1 MLSVRGLTLVAIL
14 VVFGVLAS
22 ACGGGDSGSEP
33 PTASRLDSNFDV
45 TAQDRVA
52 ILEAGMVEQRLVS
65 SEPAAGEYRFNGAAD
80 EVRDLTVGS
89 PVVIPG
95 AGFGIVREVVEEGDE
110 LVLRVDEA
118 TLGEVIQDGT
128 IDWDYDVSWSDFDVT
143 YEQLAAL
150 PGVTHVE
157 IDYGPAGMVST
168 ISTGGMQNIAYQS
181 APEKA
186 SIAFEVAG
194 WEFKLEME
202 PSGSILKIQL
212 TAVYKVG
219 GAELGAIVGEGS
231 VSGFN
236 YASTMEFGDGKP
248 TDMTTNISGLQ
259 GEMELRWA
267 AYRTPGTSLT
277 EIVKFSVPLAVP
289 IPIPGP
295 FGIPFVLHLKT
306 SGRIVPELSAPD
318 SSSGGSWKVTYS
330 SDQGFNVD
338 DGGGKPTG
346 SLKSET
352 IGTSGETVTAGRG
365 PAGWGFGFEFP
376 RFELGI
382 AGLEDPFA
390 FITVD
395 MYSTS
400 LWTPGT
406 TLTADIPP
414 CQYGF
419 TKLSAVAG
427 MQLKILGWV
436 GFQDQFTLWE
446 KRLDVYLND
455 KKCTLDGS

>member
-1 MLSVRGLTLVAIL
+1 MPSIRSVALVMLVMAVAGLVI
-14 VVFGVLAS
+14 
-22 ACGGGDSGSEP
+22 ACGGDSGTEP
-33 PTASRLDSNFDV
+33 PTATGLSTNFDV
-45 TAQDRVA
+45 TAQEGLA

-65 SEPAAGEYRFNGAAD
+65 SDPVAGEYRFDSSAD
-80 EVRDLTVGS
+80 EVQDLQVGA

-95 AGFGIVREVVEEGDE
+95 AGFGIVREVVEDGNQI
-110 LVLRVDEA
+110 VLRVDEA

-157 IDYGPAGMVST
+157 IEYGS
-168 ISTGGMQNIAYQS
+168 GGNAFQDIAYGTQ

-186 SIAFEVAG
+186 SITFEVRG

-219 GAELGAIVGEGS
+219 GAELGAVVGEGS
-231 VSGFN
+231 ISGFN
-236 YASTMEFGDGKP
+236 YFSTMEFGDGKP
-248 TDMTTNISGLQ
+248 KDMTTNISGLQ

-277 EIVKFSVPLAVP
+277 EIVKFSVPLSLP

-295 FGIPFVLHLKT
+295 FGIPFVLQLKT

-346 SLKSET
+346 NLNSQT
-352 IGTSGETVTAGRG
+352 MGTSGETVTAGHG

-382 AGLEDPFA
+382 AGLDPFA

-414 CQYGF
+414 CQYGY

-436 GFQDQFTLWE
+436 GFADQFTLWE
-446 KRLDVYLND
+446 KQLDVYL
-455 KKCTLDGS
+455 KEKCTLDGS

>member
-1 MLSVRGLTLVAIL
+1 
-14 VVFGVLAS
+14 
-22 ACGGGDSGSEP
+22 
-33 PTASRLDSNFDV
+33 
-45 TAQDRVA
+45 
-52 ILEAGMVEQRLVS
+52 MVDQRLVS
-65 SEPAAGEYRFNGAAD
+65 SDPAAGEYRFEGSAD
-80 EVRDLTVGS
+80 EVRDLIVDE

-95 AGFGIVREVVEEGDE
+95 AGFGIVREVAEENGE
-110 LVLRVDEA
+110 IVLRVDEA

-157 IDYGPAGMVST
+157 IDYGSEANAF
-168 ISTGGMQNIAYQS
+168 QDIAYGAQ

-186 SIAFEVAG
+186 SITFEVRG

-202 PSGSILKIQL
+202 PSGSILKLQL

-236 YASTMEFGDGKP
+236 YFSTMEFGGGKP
-248 TDMTTNISGLQ
+248 TDMTTNISRLH

-277 EIVKFSVPLAVP
+277 EIVKFSVPLALP

-295 FGIPFVLHLKT
+295 FGIPFMLQLKT

-346 SLKSET
+346 KLNSET

-382 AGLEDPFA
+382 AGLKDPFA

-414 CQYGF
+414 CQYGY

-436 GFQDQFTLWE
+436 GFADQFTLWE
-446 KRLDVYLND
+446 KQLDVYLNG
-455 KKCTLDGS
+455 KECTLDGS